1 MIATYNNPGNW
12 VDLATHH
19 QNCSQVFLKIICF
32 IKLIFVIKVPGYVE
46 AFVFTQDVAPAGW
59 DVAQYG
65 QVQWPMR
72 VLLVDK
78 VPSAHSSTN
87 NYKVAI
93 LYEPTNL
100 PGTPNNRL
108 GYPGESGRIKA
119 VCCGLSVDIKSCIVG
134 SRIEPCAHGATI
146 LKLGCVIPHHQ
157 NSFRSTHRDLNVVDP
172 GNRLPVEFSRDLLAG
187 SMQ

>member
-1 MIATYNNPGNW
+1 MRATYANPGNW

-19 QNCSQVFLKIICF
+19 QNCSQL
-32 IKLIFVIKVPGYVE
+32 PADVE

-65 QVQWPMR
+65 QVQWPLS

-78 VPSAHSSTN
+78 IPSAHSSTN

-100 PGTPNNRL
+100 AGTPNNRL

-119 VCCGLSVDIKSCIVG
+119 V
-134 SRIEPCAHGATI
+134 
-146 LKLGCVIPHHQ
+146 
-157 NSFRSTHRDLNVVDP
+157 
-172 GNRLPVEFSRDLLAG
+172 
-187 SMQ
+187 

>member
-1 MIATYNNPGNW
+1 MRATYATPGNW

-19 QNCSQVFLKIICF
+19 QNCSQL
-32 IKLIFVIKVPGYVE
+32 PADVE

-59 DVAQYG
+59 NPALYG

-72 VLLVDK
+72 VLLVEK
-78 VPSAHSSTN
+78 IPSAHSSTN

-119 VCCGLSVDIKSCIVG
+119 VCCGPPVDGSCIVG

-157 NSFRSTHRDLNVVDP
+157 NSFHSTHRDLNVVDP
-172 GNRLPVEFSRDLLAG
+172 GNRLPLEYSRDLLAG

>member
-1 MIATYNNPGNW
+1 MRATYANPGNW

-19 QNCSQVFLKIICF
+19 QNCSQL
-32 IKLIFVIKVPGYVE
+32 PADVE

-65 QVQWPMR
+65 QVQWPLS

-78 VPSAHSSTN
+78 IPSAHSSTN

-100 PGTPNNRL
+100 AGTPNNRL

-119 VCCGLSVDIKSCIVG
+119 VCCGPSVDIKSCIVG

-172 GNRLPVEFSRDLLAG
+172 GNRLPLEHSRDLLAG